1 MAYTPGLSTNLGLI
15 MFMRFILTL
24 LLGLV
29 LAGCDSS
36 GGTASAAAV
45 AAANAPAAP
54 EQYQIG
60 PGDQLQISV
69 WQHPDLSPSVT
80 VLPDGEIS
88 LPLIGEVKASGLE
101 EKQLAAIIR
110 DKLAEYVRSPEVT
123 VTVSNAESAN
133 FQQRIRVTGA
143 VMRPASV
150 PFHKGMTVL
159 DVVVGEAG
167 GPSEFASAN
176 STKLYRTGAGGA
188 QVLEVRLDDILKK
201 GKMETNYE
209 LQPSDV
215 ITVPERLF

>member
-1 MAYTPGLSTNLGLI
+1 
-15 MFMRFILTL
+15 
-24 LLGLV
+24 
-29 LAGCDSS
+29 
-36 GGTASAAAV
+36 
-45 AAANAPAAP
+45 
-54 EQYQIG
+54 
-60 PGDQLQISV
+60 
-69 WQHPDLSPSVT
+69 
-80 VLPDGEIS
+80 
-88 LPLIGEVKASGLE
+88 
-101 EKQLAAIIR
+101 
-110 DKLAEYVRSPEVT
+110 
-123 VTVSNAESAN
+123 
-133 FQQRIRVTGA
+133 
-143 VMRPASV
+143 MRPASV